1 MELAFN
7 PDEIARQFKDDVFR
21 KYKIS
26 IPDDD
31 PLFLEVELLASFAEK
46 LSQTFQFNIDSVT
59 PRLGQAADEFNKRQN
74 EQLESFSKRCAEL
87 SESMHKELEQRFH
100 DAMLLALNEAYER
113 AQNSSLSKIGEMLQ
127 EREKHATRLFV
138 ATMGFQTL
146 IVIGFICFLLF
157 Y

>member
-7 PDEIARQFKDDVFR
+7 PDEIARQFKYDVFR

-127 EREKHATRLFV
+127 EREKHATRLFA

>member
-127 EREKHATRLFV
+127 EREKHATRLFA

>member
-59 PRLGQAADEFNKRQN
+59 PRLGQAADEFNKRQD

-87 SESMHKELEQRFH
+87 SETMHKELEQRFH

-127 EREKHATRLFV
+127 EREKHATRLFA